1 MLAVAPVEHPS
12 SPLVRVALLAYTFLI
27 IYASLYPFSG
37 WHQTG
42 IEPWAYLSQ
51 ALPHYW
57 TGFDVGIDVVGY
69 IPFGTLLV
77 LACYPWIPRGWA
89 VLVAFLIGT
98 LLSGSMEATQT
109 FLPSR
114 VASNLD
120 LATNSLGTLVGALL
134 GWVLMPWLLERDLLK
149 KIRQRW
155 FVANPSNALILV
167 ALWPLAQ
174 IYPQGTLFG
183 LGQIVPILS
192 NWMNTYLGIPIDLGE
207 FIRQGSVLTVEQ
219 YWLSETIITSCGLTG
234 AVLLLVCQLQP
245 RTPRAMLAGGLIA
258 INLALKSLA
267 LALLFKPEHAYS
279 WLTPGAQAGLIV
291 GVLMLTGL
299 TLTPARVQRRLA
311 LLMLILGLLVIN
323 IVPANPYFTD
333 TMAGWVQGK
342 FLNFNG
348 AAQFLSVCWPW
359 LAIWFL
365 LHYPSRKLS

>member
-1 MLAVAPVEHPS
+1 MLAATPVEHPS
-12 SPLVRVALLAYTFLI
+12 SPLVRVALLAYAFLI
-27 IYASLYPFSG
+27 VYASLYPFAG
-37 WHQTG
+37 WHQVS

-51 ALPHYW
+51 PLPHYW
-57 TGFDVGIDVVGY
+57 TVFDVAIDVVGY

-120 LATNSLGTLVGALL
+120 LATNSLGALAGALL
-134 GWVLMPWLLERDLLK
+134 GWILTPWLLERDLLK
-149 KIRQRW
+149 KVRQRW
-155 FVANPSNALILV
+155 FVSNASNGLILM

-183 LGQIVPILS
+183 LGQIVPTLS
-192 NWMNTYLGIPIDLGE
+192 SWLNAALGTQIDLGE
-207 FIRQGSVLTVEQ
+207 FIRHGSGLTAQQ
-219 YWLSETIITSCGLTG
+219 YWLSETMITSCGLTG
-234 AVLLLVCQLQP
+234 AVLTLACLLQT
-245 RTPRAMLAGGLIA
+245 RAPRARLAVVLIGL
-258 INLALKSLA
+258 NLALKSLA

-291 GVLMLTGL
+291 GGLMLYGL
-299 TLTPARVQRRLA
+299 MLTPARVQRRLA
-311 LLMLILGLLVIN
+311 LLMLILSLLVIN
-323 IVPANPYFTD
+323 VVPANPYFTD
-333 TMAGWVQGK
+333 TMTGWVQGK

-348 AAQFLSVCWPW
+348 AAQFLSIIWPW
-359 LAIWFL
+359 LAVWFL
-365 LHYPSRKLS
+365 LPKAGRRSY